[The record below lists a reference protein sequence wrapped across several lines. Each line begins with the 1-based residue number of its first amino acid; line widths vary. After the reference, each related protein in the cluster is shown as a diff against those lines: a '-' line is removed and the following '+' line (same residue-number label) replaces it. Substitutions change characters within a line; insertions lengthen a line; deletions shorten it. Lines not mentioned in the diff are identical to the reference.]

1 MQPNILNQIKALE
14 NVLYSGKCKNP
25 YALKNKIAKLK
36 SSLIIQQNKKM
47 WEDYLSK

>member
-1 MQPNILNQIKALE
+1 MRNLLNQIKALE
-14 NVLYSGKCKNP
+14 TVLQSGKCKNP

-36 SSLIIQQNKKM
+36 SSLQKSIITKS